1 MPKIY
6 DDLRETIVQEA
17 KSIIVSKGYSK
28 LNMREVAKSS
38 RIAVGTIYNYFP
50 TKNDLL
56 SELMYRYW
64 MEFIA
69 AIQQLQQVHGDI
81 FVVLR
86 QIYNLLAS
94 FLDTFKET
102 WLKVNE
108 NDKGLAKDHHKQKKE
123 IMDLFIETIEQ
134 CIHRLNIDKNSS
146 KKQAVTNKELA
157 IFVVQNFILIAQ
169 MRQIEYDTFEKILKS
184 YFL

>member
-17 KSIIVSKGYSK
+17 KSIIVSRGYSK
-28 LNMREVAKSS
+28 LNMREVAKASG
-38 RIAVGTIYNYFP
+38 IAVGTIYNYYP

-64 MEFIA
+64 MGFIA
-69 AIQQLQQVHGDI
+69 AIQQLQQSDCELFVI
-81 FVVLR
+81 FR
-86 QIYNLLAS
+86 KIYNLLES
-94 FLDTFKET
+94 FLDTFKDT

-108 NDKGLAKDHHKQKKE
+108 KDKGLAKDHHKQKQE
-123 IMDLFIETIEQ
+123 VMDLFIDTLEQ
-134 CIHRLNIDKNSS
+134 FIHKHKLEKGNSI
-146 KKQAVTNKELA
+146 KQEVSDRELA

-169 MRQIEYDTFEKILKS
+169 MRQIEYDTFEMILKS
-184 YFL
+184 YLH